1 MVSERTQTLLAVVF
15 AVLLL
20 PAGAVVAQTLSTHS
34 ATAGVQYVTNSGVE
48 VTLGDD
54 RDVAAQPFPD
64 DQTFADGNLSV
75 SGSDASVEIT
85 DGTYS
90 SDPVTVQNV
99 GVTGS
104 LTVERTDLGRSL
116 TITDGNA
123 TQLQLRDYAVD
134 NNETDIA
141 YASETGLTVEL
152 SGFNEVGIVAVDTG
166 TGEPVDSDIVEAD
179 GVATFELPAGTR
191 NIELELAPSEL
202 RVYDEQNPDQLLTD
216 VNDMTI
222 EFYEQSAGNPDNIES
237 VSVVNGTADME
248 GLDPTASFI
257 AVANAD
263 GYANRRIFVDSLY
276 ETQELYLLNE
286 SADSVTVEYEL
297 EDFSGNYP
305 QAETV
310 MVIEQNINGKW
321 TPIQGDFFGSTGKF
335 TASLL
340 RDKRHRMR
348 VVNVETGEDRVV
360 GAFTPQESATETVT
374 ILPDGSITVDRGLEQ
389 ITAQPAIGSIP
400 AAQAA
405 EFGVDIQEGEQE
417 ITSWDIEIVLMNGT
431 TETTLATRSGSGTGV
446 ETFTLDLSGA
456 DGGTVMAVV
465 DYETPDRSGT
475 VRLSRSIRANYAGA
489 EGLLGGLLTIG
500 DGLGAGE
507 DSGPS
512 SASIMAALFVSLLV
526 TGGVAR
532 VSTSADVMGISA
544 LMSVTGFAILG
555 WVPMS
560 LLFAATVGFG
570 AMIALRRGV

>member
-15 AVLLL
+15 AVLIL
-20 PAGAVVAQTLSTHS
+20 PSGAVVAQTMTHS
-34 ATAGVQYVTNSGVE
+34 STAGVTYQTNSGVT

-54 RDVAAQPFPD
+54 RDVAASPFAD
-64 DQTFADGNLSV
+64 DQTFADGNLRV
-75 SGSDASVEIT
+75 SGSNADVEIT
-85 DGTYS
+85 DASYG

-99 GVTGS
+99 DVTGN
-104 LTVERTDLGRSL
+104 LTVERTDLNRAF
-116 TITDGNA
+116 TITDGDA
-123 TQLQLRDYAVD
+123 TQLQVRDYAVD
-134 NNETDIA
+134 NNETDLA
-141 YASETGLTVEL
+141 YASDNGLTVEL

-166 TGEPVDSDIVEAD
+166 TGEPVDSDIVESD

-202 RVYDEQNPDQLLTD
+202 RVYDEQNPDQLLSD
-216 VNDMTI
+216 VDNMTI
-222 EFYEQSAGNPDNIES
+222 EFYDQSASNPDNIES
-237 VSVVNGTADME
+237 VEVVNGVADME
-248 GLDPTASFI
+248 GLDPTVSFV
-257 AVANAD
+257 AVANAE

-310 MVIEQNINGKW
+310 LVIERNIKGEW

-340 RDKRHRMR
+340 RDTRHRMR
-348 VVNVETGEDRVV
+348 VVNVETGEERVI
-360 GAFTPQESATETVT
+360 GAFTPQQSAEETVT

-389 ITAQPAIGSIP
+389 IHAQPAIGSIP

-417 ITSWDIEIVLMNGT
+417 ITSWSIEITLMQNT
-431 TETTLATRSGSGTGV
+431 TETTLATRNGSGTGV
-446 ETFTLDLSGA
+446 ETFTLDLSNA

-465 DYETPDRSGT
+465 DYETATSSGT
-475 VRLSRSIRANYAGA
+475 VRLSRSVRENYAGA
-489 EGLLGGLLTIG
+489 EGLLGGLITIG

-512 SASIMAALFVSLLV
+512 SASMMASLFISLLV

>member
-1 MVSERTQTLLAVVF
+1 MISERTQTLVAVVF

-20 PAGAVVAQTLSTHS
+20 PAGAVVAQTSTF
-34 ATAGVQYVTNSGVE
+34 TASENVQLGTNSGVI
-48 VTLGDD
+48 VTLGDAREPPSD
-54 RDVAAQPFPD
+54 FTEGNT
-64 DQTFADGNLSV
+64 TFVDSSLRLN
-75 SGSDASVEIT
+75 GSDADIEVT
-85 DGTYS
+85 DETYS
-90 SDPVTVQNV
+90 GDTVSAQQIE
-99 GVTGS
+99 VTGS
-104 LTVERTDLGRSL
+104 LTIERTDLARSV
-116 TITDGNA
+116 TITDGDA

-134 NNETDIA
+134 DNQTDLA
-141 YASETGLTVEL
+141 YDSENGLTVEL
-152 SGFNEVGIVAVDTG
+152 GGFNQVGIVAVDTG
-166 TGEPVDSDIVEAD
+166 TDEPLDSDIVD
-179 GVATFELPAGTR
+179 GDGTATFELPAGQRT
-191 NIELELAPSEL
+191 IALELAPSEL
-202 RVYDEQNPDQLLTD
+202 RVFNEQNPDQLLDD
-216 VNDMTI
+216 VNDLTI
-222 EFYEQSAGNPDNIES
+222 EFYEQSGSNPDNIES
-237 VSVVNGTADME
+237 AEVVNGVADME
-248 GLDPTASFI
+248 GLDPTVSFV
-257 AVANAD
+257 AVAEAD

-297 EDFSGNYP
+297 EDFSGDFP

-310 MVIEQNINGKW
+310 LVIERNIKGEW
-321 TPIQGDFFGSTGKF
+321 TSIQGDFFGSTGKF

-340 RDKRHRMR
+340 RDTRHRMR
-348 VVNVETGEDRVV
+348 VVNVKTGQQRVV
-360 GAFTPQESATETVT
+360 GAFTPQQSAEETVT

-405 EFGVDIQEGEQE
+405 EFGVDIQAGDQE
-417 ITSWDIEIVLMNGT
+417 ITSWEIEIIRMDGT

-465 DYETPDRSGT
+465 DYQTPERSGT
-475 VRLSRSIRANYAGA
+475 VRLSREIRENYAGA
-489 EGLLGGLLTIG
+489 EGLLGGLITIG

-512 SASIMAALFVSLLV
+512 SASMMAALFVSLLV

-544 LMSVTGFAILG
+544 LISVAGFAILG

-570 AMIALRRGV
+570 AMIALRRGI

>member
-15 AVLLL
+15 AVLIL
-20 PAGAVVAQTLSTHS
+20 PSGAVVAQTLTHS
-34 ATAGVQYVTNSGVE
+34 STAGVTYQTNSGVT

-54 RDVAAQPFPD
+54 RDVAASPFAD
-64 DQTFADGNLSV
+64 DQTFADGNLRV
-75 SGSDASVEIT
+75 SGSNADVEIT
-85 DGTYS
+85 DATYG

-99 GVTGS
+99 DVTGN
-104 LTVERTDLGRSL
+104 LTVERTDLNRAF
-116 TITDGNA
+116 TITDGDA
-123 TQLQLRDYAVD
+123 TQLQVRDYAVD
-134 NNETDIA
+134 NNQTDLA
-141 YASETGLTVEL
+141 YASENGLTLEL

-179 GVATFELPAGTR
+179 GVATFQLPAGTR
-191 NIELELAPSEL
+191 NIALELAPSEL
-202 RVYDEQNPDQLLTD
+202 RVYDEQNPDQLLSD
-216 VNDMTI
+216 VDNMTI
-222 EFYEQSAGNPDNIES
+222 EFYDQSASNPDNIES
-237 VSVVNGTADME
+237 VEVVNGVADME
-248 GLDPTASFI
+248 GLDPTVSFV

-286 SADSVTVEYEL
+286 SADSVTVGYEL

-310 MVIEQNINGKW
+310 LVIERNIKGEW

-340 RDKRHRMR
+340 RDTRHRMR
-348 VVNVETGEDRVV
+348 VVNVETGEERVI
-360 GAFTPQESATETVT
+360 GAFTPQQSAEETVT

-389 ITAQPAIGSIP
+389 IHAQPAIGSIP

-417 ITSWDIEIVLMNGT
+417 ITSWSIEITLMQNT
-431 TETTLATRSGSGTGV
+431 TETTLATRNGSGTGV
-446 ETFTLDLSGA
+446 ETFTLDLTGA

-465 DYETPDRSGT
+465 DYQTATSSGT
-475 VRLSRSIRANYAGA
+475 VRLSREVRENYAGA
-489 EGLLGGLLTIG
+489 EGLLGGLISIG
-500 DGLGAGE
+500 DGLNAGE
-507 DSGPS
+507 DTGPS
-512 SASIMAALFVSLLV
+512 SASMMASLFISLLV

-570 AMIALRRGV
+570 TMIALRRGI